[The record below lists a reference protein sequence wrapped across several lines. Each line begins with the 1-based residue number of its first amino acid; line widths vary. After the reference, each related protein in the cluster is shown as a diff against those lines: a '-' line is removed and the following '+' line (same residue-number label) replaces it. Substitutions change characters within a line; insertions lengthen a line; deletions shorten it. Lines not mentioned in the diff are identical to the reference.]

1 MKEGN
6 PVTGYVL
13 LVLLVLAIG
22 LVITTVAR
30 DMTAGDEPVR
40 TLEQEEEDGT
50 QQQVPAARQP
60 GSKPQQGRVW
70 EGTM

>member
-13 LVLLVLAIG
+13 LVLLVLVIG

-30 DMTAGDEPVR
+30 DMTAGDDPVQ
-40 TLEQEEEDGT
+40 TLEPQEEDTQSQGT
-50 QQQVPAARQP
+50 AARQP